1 MIVYFADRKMNILGM
16 GSTEL
21 RKGLTIANDKKTE
34 EIETG
39 VAIFECEIPYDSST
53 REKVNACAEVGNYI
67 LRKNDDENE
76 FYTIIE
82 SEIDT
87 KKQVVYIYAEDDG
100 MDLLNDVVGAYEADK
115 AYPISHYINK
125 FSAGSGFVIGRN
137 EVSSLTRKLSWDGE
151 STAAARLAS
160 VATQFDG
167 CEISYSFDIKGLFV
181 TKKYIN
187 IYKQR
192 GKDIGI
198 QLRLN
203 QDIDSI
209 TTSKSIANLATALEC
224 TGGTPENS
232 ENPITLKNYTYD
244 DGDFYVDGTVLKSR
258 TALKKWARYLWR
270 TEQAQASGGHIVKQF
285 SYDTTSPAT
294 LCSHAR
300 TELKKAR
307 EIEVNYA
314 VDLKKL
320 PENVKIGDR
329 VNIIDDEGGLYLS
342 TRILKLEVSVAE
354 KEQTATLGEYL
365 IKGSGI
371 AQKVADLAAQFAKN
385 SVSATR
391 ALAIANN
398 AKAAA
403 DAAQTQADQA
413 VTEAATAQTAANA
426 ARQTANQAAE
436 SAQEAQTAANNAQTA
451 VGEVVESVTSLQETV
466 TNAQTA
472 ADNAYKAAQTAQTK
486 AEEAATAASNAVQD
500 AADAKAAAETAQ
512 STATGAVT
520 NAATAISTANTAK
533 TQAESASATAEAAK
547 ADAQAAQKEI
557 DSLGDDLTTLSNT
570 MIADYAKKTEL
581 TEAQSTLQTQITQN
595 AGTIATHAKQIT
607 TIDETANNAAEQ
619 AAEANSIA
627 ASAKTAADKAT
638 ADATA
643 AQTAADTAK
652 TAAENAQSEADAA
665 KEAAATAK
673 GVADKAQ
680 TDLEA
685 AKADLE
691 TVQGRV
697 DATEEDIAAA
707 EAAVATAQAAADKAK
722 ADATAAVEA
731 AETAQTKANT
741 AVDNATAAQTAANDA
756 ASKAALAQKT
766 ADEAKGNATAA
777 QTKAE
782 EAATAAA
789 AAQATANTAKTNAA
803 TAQATADTAQAT
815 AAAAQSAADDAD
827 AKAQQ
832 AAQDLVTAQ
841 QNLAD
846 VTSRVD
852 ATEEEVEAAQAA
864 VETAQKA
871 ADLAKTNAEA
881 AQATADT
888 AKANAQ
894 AAQNAADIAKTA
906 ADNAQAAAEDAR
918 EAADKAQAD
927 VDALSVRVTTAE
939 TNITQNSEQI
949 ALAATK
955 EEVTQTLGGY
965 YTKSETDSA
974 ITVKANQITQNVSE
988 TYTTKEDFYG
998 LEIGARNLL
1007 LKSAGLVSNNQYH
1020 LCSYIPS
1027 QFLEAGEQ
1035 YTISLCIVPAENV
1048 TGISVNLSNGNQQQ
1062 CTIPVNGTQKQTIT
1076 ATFQAAYAADQT
1088 PDADAVNGNI
1098 IIFRLPN
1105 DATITGETAIY
1116 WAKLEK
1122 GNKATDWTPAPEDIE
1137 TDVDNLES
1145 RVITAETLIEQ
1156 NTEDISLSA
1165 TKEEVTESLG
1175 GFYTKEEVEAL
1186 LKIQADEITLKFTQT
1201 NQEMDDI
1208 NNDLQERIN
1217 TITKYFTFNL
1227 DGMTIGDIDSPN
1239 KIVIDNDQVA
1249 IIVNGVEV
1257 ERFDATGKGLI
1268 PDLEVTRSFELLGL
1282 LINKD
1287 NDRVNCEDLEV

>member
-39 VAIFECEIPYDSST
+39 VAIFECDIPYDSST

-403 DAAQTQADQA
+403 NAAQTQADQA
-413 VTEAATAQTAANA
+413 VSDAASAQTAANA
-426 ARQTANQAAE
+426 AQQTADQAE
-436 SAQEAQTAANNAQTA
+436 QSAQEAQTAANNAQTA

-472 ADNAYKAAQTAQTK
+472 ADNAYTAAQTAQTK
-486 AEEAATAASNAVQD
+486 AEEAATAASNAVKD
-500 AADAKAAAETAQ
+500 ATEAKTAAATAQ
-512 STATGAVT
+512 STADGAVT
-520 NAATAISTANTAK
+520 NAETAISTANTAK
-533 TQAESASATAEAAK
+533 AQAEGASATAEAAK
-547 ADAQAAQKEI
+547 ADAQEAQKEI
-557 DSLGDDLTTLSNT
+557 DSLGDNLDTLSHT
-570 MIADYAKKTEL
+570 MTAEYARKTDL
-581 TEAQSTLQTQITQN
+581 TEATSNLQTQITQN

-619 AAEANSIA
+619 AEAANNTA
-627 ASAKTAADKAT
+627 AAAQKAADKAT

-652 TAAENAQSEADAA
+652 TAAANAQSEADAA
-665 KEAAATAK
+665 KTAAETAK
-673 GVADKAQ
+673 NVADKAE

-685 AKADLE
+685 AKADLA

-707 EAAVATAQAAADKAK
+707 EAAVADAQAAADKAK

-741 AVDNATAAQTAANDA
+741 AVDNAAAAQKAANDA
-756 ASKAALAQKT
+756 ASKANLAQKT
-766 ADEAKGNATAA
+766 ADEAKGDATAA
-777 QTKAE
+777 QTKAQ
-782 EAATAAA
+782 EAAEAAA
-789 AAQATANTAKTNAA
+789 KAQSTADTAKTNAD
-803 TAQATADTAQAT
+803 TAQATADTAAQKAL
-815 AAAAQSAADDAD
+815 AAQNAANDAD

-832 AAQDLVTAQ
+832 AAADLATAQ
-841 QNLAD
+841 QNLAN

-852 ATEEEVEAAQAA
+852 ATAEEVAAAQAA

-871 ADLAKTNAEA
+871 ADLAKTNAQA

-894 AAQNAADIAKTA
+894 AAQNAADTAKTA
-906 ADNAQAAAEDAR
+906 ADNAQAAADEAR
-918 EAADKAQAD
+918 SAAEQAQ
-927 VDALSVRVTTAE
+927 L
-939 TNITQNSEQI
+939 
-949 ALAATK
+949 
-955 EEVTQTLGGY
+955 
-965 YTKSETDSA
+965 
-974 ITVKANQITQNVSE
+974 
-988 TYTTKEDFYG
+988 
-998 LEIGARNLL
+998 
-1007 LKSAGLVSNNQYH
+1007 
-1020 LCSYIPS
+1020 
-1027 QFLEAGEQ
+1027 
-1035 YTISLCIVPAENV
+1035 
-1048 TGISVNLSNGNQQQ
+1048 
-1062 CTIPVNGTQKQTIT
+1062 
-1076 ATFQAAYAADQT
+1076 
-1088 PDADAVNGNI
+1088 
-1098 IIFRLPN
+1098 
-1105 DATITGETAIY
+1105 
-1116 WAKLEK
+1116 
-1122 GNKATDWTPAPEDIE
+1122 
-1137 TDVDNLES
+1137 DVDNLES
-1145 RVITAETLIEQ
+1145 RVTSTETLIEQ
-1156 NTEDISLSA
+1156 NTKDISLSA
-1165 TKEEVTESLG
+1165 TKEEVTETLG

-1186 LKIQADEITLKFTQT
+1186 LKIKANEIIMKFTEE
-1201 NQEMDDI
+1201 NKSIYDE
-1208 NNDLQERIN
+1208 NGKLQEQIN
-1217 TITKYFTFNL
+1217 GITKYFTFNL
-1227 DGMTIGDIDSPN
+1227 NGLTIGEVDSPN
-1239 KIVIDNDQVA
+1239 KIVIDNKKVA

-1257 ERFDATGKGLI
+1257 EQFDATGKGLI

-1282 LINKD
+1282 LITED
-1287 NDRVNCEDLEV
+1287 NERVNCRDMEV